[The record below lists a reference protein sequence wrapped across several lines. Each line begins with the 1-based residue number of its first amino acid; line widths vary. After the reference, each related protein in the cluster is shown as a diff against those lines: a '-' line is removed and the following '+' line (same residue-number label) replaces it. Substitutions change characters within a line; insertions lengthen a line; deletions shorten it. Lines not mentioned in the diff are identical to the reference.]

1 VELQGRLKEL
11 RDKGLG
17 LAAIS
22 YDSPEILAAFSRQR
36 GITFPLLSD
45 AGSATIKRYGILN
58 TLVEDSLGP
67 NRDDPVVKTDVQKY
81 VSVVQP
87 NAGMTGMAFPGTFMV
102 DRQGRVTSRFF
113 EEFYRERNTASSLMV
128 KLGTGL
134 EPVAGTKLS
143 GAHLDLTTYPSD
155 AGIAPGNRFSLM
167 LDVKPGPGV
176 HVYSPGASGYRAI
189 SLSIAPL
196 PYVRVLS
203 MKHPASEIYFFKP
216 LNERVPVYQKPFTLV
231 QELILEGTQDAQA
244 ALKGRENVTL
254 TGTLEYQAC
263 DDKQCFN
270 PASIPLSW
278 TLALRSL
285 ITERPTLPQR

>member
-1 VELQGRLKEL
+1 MELQGRLKEL

-22 YDSPEILAAFSRQR
+22 YDSPEILAGFSRQR

-45 AGSATIKRYGILN
+45 AGSATIKSYGILN
-58 TLVEDSLGP
+58 TLPEDALGP
-67 NRDDPVVKTDVQKY
+67 NRDDPVIKSDVQKY

-87 NAGMTGMAFPGTFMV
+87 NAGMVGMAFPGTFML

-113 EEFYRERNTASSLMV
+113 EEFYRERNTASSLLV
-128 KLGTGL
+128 KLGGAAT
-134 EPVAGTKLS
+134 PVEGTKIS
-143 GAHLDLTTYPSD
+143 SAHLDVATYPSD
-155 AGIAPGNRFSLM
+155 PGVAPGNRFSVM
-167 LDVKPGPGV
+167 LDVKPGPGI
-176 HVYSPGASGYRAI
+176 HVYAPGVSGYRAI
-189 SLSIAPL
+189 ALSISPQPNL
-196 PYVRVLS
+196 LRVLP
-203 MKHPASEIYFFKP
+203 MKYPASQIYFFKP

-244 ALKGRENVTL
+244 ALKGKENVTL

-270 PASIPLSW
+270 PASLPLSW

-285 ITERPTLPQR
+285 ITERPNRPQ

>member
-128 KLGTGL
+128 KLGTGV

-167 LDVKPGPGV
+167 LDVKPGPGI
-176 HVYSPGASGYRAI
+176 HVYAPGASGYRAI

>member
-67 NRDDPVVKTDVQKY
+67 NRDDPVVKADVQKY

-128 KLGTGL
+128 KLGTGV
-134 EPVAGTKLS
+134 EPVAGTKVS

-167 LDVKPGPGV
+167 LDVKPGPGI
-176 HVYSPGASGYRAI
+176 HVYAPGASGYRAI

>member
-1 VELQGRLKEL
+1 VELQSRLKEL
-11 RDKGLG
+11 GDKGLG

-67 NRDDPVVKTDVQKY
+67 NRDDPVVKADVQKY
-81 VSVVQP
+81 VSVLQP
-87 NAGMTGMAFPGTFMV
+87 NAGMTGMAFPGTFV
-102 DRQGRVTSRFF
+102 LDRQGRVTSRFF
-113 EEFYRERNTASSLMV
+113 EEFYRERNTASSVLV
-128 KLGTGL
+128 KLGAGV
-134 EPVAGTKLS
+134 EPVVGTKIS
-143 GAHLDLTTYPSD
+143 GPHLDVTAYPSD
-155 AGIAPGNRFSLM
+155 AGIAPGNRFSL
-167 LDVKPGPGV
+167 LLEIRPGPGIR
-176 HVYSPGASGYRAI
+176 VYAPGASGYRPIA
-189 SLSIAPL
+189 LSIAPL

-216 LNERVPVYQKPFTLV
+216 LNERVPVYQKPFTLA
-231 QELILEGTQDAQA
+231 QELILEGSQEAQA
-244 ALKGRENVTL
+244 ALKGKENVTL

-263 DDKQCFN
+263 DDRQCFN
-270 PASIPLSW
+270 PASIPLAW
-278 TLALRSL
+278 TLALRTL